1 MPIRHSTGQT
11 WLVCAVIGAGAL
23 ALFSPSA
30 LDRLNAPYVIRQAP
44 DPVAA
49 ATPVQVVTDT
59 PLHLSQNDNRS
70 IPALPWKAQ
79 AGQTIPDAPV
89 VADSSPVVPDVV
101 PTVVS
106 DVAPVADTMAAT
118 DIAEPVK
125 PVVVAETKKVKSP
138 PKPVK
143 KKLRPPGDR
152 IVRVGRGDTLSSI
165 LIKAGVPDL
174 EADRVIRAVRKVYNP
189 RRLRAGQEITLSFV
203 AAKQADMDAVF
214 DMVRLSSD
222 IEHEVGARRNKK
234 GGFSPVD
241 IRRKLKK
248 ILVLADGPISV
259 SLSKATTAKGVP
271 RAILG
276 EMIGAF
282 SYDVDFQRD
291 IQANDHF
298 EVMYEALAD
307 EEGEVLR
314 PKEVVFASLTL
325 SGVHMPIYKYET
337 GNGFADFYN
346 EKGES
351 IRKALLRTPV
361 DGARLSS
368 RYGKRKHPIL
378 GYNKMH
384 RGIDFA
390 AHKGTPIRA
399 AGNGTVAQAGRN
411 GAYGH
416 YIKIRHNSEFATAY
430 AHLSRYAKGMRS
442 GKRVKQGEVIGYV
455 GSTGRSTGPHLHFE
469 VIRRGKQINPLSV
482 KLPSGSKL
490 TGEEL
495 KRFQAVVTDIKRKY
509 AQLEDPTKLA
519 SNE

>member
-1 MPIRHSTGQT
+1 M
-11 WLVCAVIGAGAL
+11 AL
-23 ALFSPSA
+23 SSPSA
-30 LDRLNAPYVIRQAP
+30 LDRLDAPHVTRQATALT
-44 DPVAA
+44 V
-49 ATPVQVVTDT
+49 ATPLPAAPDT
-59 PLHLSQNDNRS
+59 PIHLSQIDGR
-70 IPALPWKAQ
+70 PAPVLPWKAQ
-79 AGQTIPDAPV
+79 AGLSIPDAPV
-89 VADSSPVVPDVV
+89 VTDASPVVPVA
-101 PTVVS
+101 
-106 DVAPVADTMAAT
+106 APVIDNIAVTDSAAT
-118 DIAEPVK
+118 VK
-125 PVVVAETKKVKSP
+125 TPSAAETAKAKP
-138 PKPVK
+138 TPKLVK
-143 KKLRPPGDR
+143 KKVLPPGNR

-165 LIKAGVPDL
+165 LVKAGVSHL
-174 EADRVIRAVRKVYNP
+174 ETDSIISAVRKVYNP
-189 RRLRAGQEITLSFV
+189 RRLRAGQEITLSF
-203 AAKQADMDAVF
+203 AAATQADTDAIF
-214 DMVRLSSD
+214 DMVSLSSD
-222 IEHEVGARRNKK
+222 IEHEVGAQRNKK
-234 GGFSPVD
+234 GGFSPID

-259 SLSKATTAKGVP
+259 SLSKATSSKGVP
-271 RAILG
+271 REILG
-276 EMIGAF
+276 EMVNAF
-282 SYDVDFQRD
+282 SYDIDFQRD

-307 EEGEVLR
+307 EKGEVLR
-314 PKEVVFASLTL
+314 PKEIVFASLTL

-390 AHKGTPIRA
+390 ARKGTPIRA

-430 AHLSRYAKGMRS
+430 AHMNRYAKGMRS
-442 GKRVKQGEVIGYV
+442 GKRVKQGEIIGYV
-455 GSTGRSTGPHLHFE
+455 GTTGRSTGPHLHFE
-469 VIRRGKQINPLSV
+469 VIRNSKRINPLSV

-490 TGEEL
+490 SGEEL
-495 KRFQAVVTDIKRKY
+495 KRFEAVVTDIKQKY
-509 AQLEDPTKLA
+509 VQLEKTTKLA
-519 SNE
+519 SSR

>member
-1 MPIRHSTGQT
+1 MTSAVPVQMIADTPIR
-11 WLVCAVIGAGAL
+11 
-23 ALFSPSA
+23 
-30 LDRLNAPYVIRQAP
+30 
-44 DPVAA
+44 
-49 ATPVQVVTDT
+49 
-59 PLHLSQNDNRS
+59 LSQVGDR
-70 IPALPWKAQ
+70 PAPVLPWKAQ
-79 AGQTIPDAPV
+79 AGLSIPKAPV
-89 VADSSPVVPDVV
+89 VADASPVVPV
-101 PTVVS
+101 
-106 DVAPVADTMAAT
+106 VAPVADNIAAT
-118 DIAEPVK
+118 DSSATIKAAAAAKTE
-125 PVVVAETKKVKSP
+125 KVKAA

-143 KKLRPPGDR
+143 KKRLPPGDR
-152 IVRVGRGDTLSSI
+152 IVRVGKGDTLSSI
-165 LIKAGVPDL
+165 LIKAGVSNL
-174 EADRVIRAVRKVYNP
+174 ETDRVISAVRKVYNP
-189 RRLRAGQEITLSFV
+189 RRLRAGQEITLSF
-203 AAKQADMDAVF
+203 AAAAQADTDAIF
-214 DMVRLSSD
+214 DTVRLSSN

-248 ILVLADGPISV
+248 VLVLADGPISV
-259 SLSKATTAKGVP
+259 SLSKATNAKGVP
-271 RAILG
+271 KEILG

-307 EEGEVLR
+307 EKGSVLR
-314 PKEVVFASLTL
+314 PKEIVFASLTL

-390 AHKGTPIRA
+390 ARKGTPIRA

-416 YIKIRHNSEFATAY
+416 YIKIRHNSEFGTAY
-430 AHLSRYAKGMRS
+430 AHMSRYAKGMRS
-442 GKRVKQGEVIGYV
+442 GKRVKQGEIIGYV

-469 VIRRGKQINPLSV
+469 VIRRGKRINPLSV

-490 TGEEL
+490 SGEEL
-495 KRFQAVVTDIKRKY
+495 KRFQAVVTDIKQKY
-509 AQLEDPTKLA
+509 AQLEDTTKLA
-519 SNE
+519 SNQ